1 MRDIRFRAKRKDT
14 GEWISGST
22 LARFD
27 TDSGSLYFMP
37 RSQSKCWA
45 SADDNGNI
53 TDMECTFFHVDQE
66 TVEQFIGTQD
76 AYGEDI
82 FENDIV
88 KHNDKL
94 YVIRYLSHLA
104 RFIGKSNN
112 SIFSVFSFKHSI
124 IVGNIHDNPEM
135 MEAQDGS
142 KH

>member
-14 GEWISGST
+14 GKWIKGGT
-22 LARFD
+22 LVNFD
-27 TDSGSLYFMP
+27 TDNGSLCFIAQ
-37 RSQSKCWA
+37 SQSKCFA
-45 SADDNGNI
+45 STDDSGNI
-53 TDMECTFFHVDQE
+53 TDMEGAFIHVQQE
-66 TVEQFIGTQD
+66 TVGQFIGAQD
-76 AYGEDI
+76 DYGEDI
-82 FENDIV
+82 YENDIV
-88 KHNDKL
+88 RHNDKL
-94 YVIRYLSHLA
+94 YVIRYIPHLA